1 MAGLRVRGTRR
12 GRDRAEE
19 KGEDQTPRTGRQ
31 KGGAGR
37 RVWQKL
43 AAVALAFTVPLA
55 LAGFFLVQAKG
66 DPIEFAQRE
75 RDGLT
80 YLTPLSFL
88 LIDVTAR
95 ADLVAAGESTTELDA
110 KIAKDFSDVRAVDA
124 QLGVELETGAAEM
137 ALDNRAGG
145 SLDELEQQFA
155 ELRAE
160 TDGAKAIEA
169 NEALSDNVQL
179 LIAQVGDTSF
189 LILDP
194 DLDTYYTMDAL
205 LLRLPAIFDQ
215 LDVVR
220 QELRALEPGSR
231 LSTADAGLI
240 AERVEVLAIAGE
252 TVTADIQVAITQSA
266 GLSGSE
272 TLGPTLTPVNERA
285 SQAVAALETAVHDDL
300 VDPGVVPSDTA
311 PLLQHLDETAA
322 GYQALWPA
330 LLTEE
335 DAMLM
340 IRQDKGAAAQRSQLL
355 LVIALL
361 VVPLLATVWISRR
374 LSRDLTRMAA
384 TAEVVSQGDLTHK
397 VEVKSKDEVG
407 ALASSFNTMIE
418 NLAQIATQVRDGSR
432 SMGTAAAQILT
443 AATQHA
449 AGASQQSA
457 AVTQISATVDEVRVA
472 AEQAA
477 EQAEG
482 VLTVAQAS
490 AKVGEEG
497 ADVVSQIVQ
506 SMTEVRDRVTSISQG
521 IAALSEQT
529 LRISEIT
536 DTVNDLA
543 DQSNMLALNATIEA
557 AKAGEHGKGF
567 AVVAAEVRNLADQSK
582 QATAQV
588 QTILTDIEKGTKSA
602 VLATEQGT
610 TVVESS
616 TELTKRAGQMM
627 NELTQAVNQTLEAA
641 QRISGSAK
649 QQAAGMEQVAKGMED
664 INQLTGQISVTA
676 QQSESAAGG
685 LTDLAR
691 RLQATAAKYQTEI
704 KAETAAE

>member
-1 MAGLRVRGTRR
+1 MAGLRERLTRPLGGHGEKQAEQPRRDATSRGMSR
-12 GRDRAEE
+12 
-19 KGEDQTPRTGRQ
+19 
-31 KGGAGR
+31 R
-37 RVWQKL
+37 RVWRKL
-43 AAVALAFTVPLA
+43 AAVALAFSVPLM
-55 LAGFFLVQAKG
+55 LAGYFLVQNEGYKLN
-66 DPIEFAQRE
+66 FAQKE
-75 RDGLT
+75 RDGIA

-88 LIDVTAR
+88 MVDVTAR
-95 ADLVAAGESTTELDA
+95 TQLVASGVSTADLDA
-110 KIAKDFSDVRAVDA
+110 KIEQDFAAVRGVDTE
-124 QLGVELETGAAEM
+124 LGAILETSAQEI
-137 ALDNRAGG
+137 ALDNRAGA
-145 SLDELEQQFA
+145 SLAELEQQF
-155 ELRAE
+155 EQIRAE
-160 TDGAKAIEA
+160 TDPLKSAEG
-169 NEALSDNVQL
+169 NEALSENIEL

-194 DLDTYYTMDAL
+194 DLDTYYTMDAF

-215 LDVVR
+215 IDVVR
-220 QELRALEPGSR
+220 GVLRSLEPGSK
-231 LSTADAGLI
+231 LSTEDAAAV
-240 AERVEVLAIAGE
+240 AESFELLAVSGE
-252 TVTADIQVAITQSA
+252 TVTLDLEVAITQA
-266 GLSGSE
+266 PELSGSQ
-272 TLGPTLTPVNERA
+272 TLSSALTPLNDKA
-285 SQAVAALETAVHDDL
+285 SQAVAAMESAVHNELITPGEVPADMSGL
-300 VDPGVVPSDTA
+300 VG
-311 PLLQHLDETAA
+311 LLDETAA
-322 GYQALWPA
+322 RYQAMWPA
-330 LLTEE
+330 LLLEE
-335 DAMLM
+335 DGMLM
-340 IRQDKGAAAQRSQLL
+340 TRQSVSASEQRNQLL
-355 LVIALL
+355 LVVALL
-361 VVPLLATVWISRR
+361 VVPLLLTIWISRGF
-374 LSRDLTRMAA
+374 SRGLTRMAR
-384 TAEVVSQGDLTHK
+384 TAEVVSKGDLTHK

-407 ALASSFNTMIE
+407 ALASSFNVMIE

-432 SMGTAAAQILT
+432 SMGMAAAQILT

-497 ADVVSQIVQ
+497 ADVVTQIVQ
-506 SMTEVRDRVTSISQG
+506 SMTEVRDRVMSISQG

-529 LRISEIT
+529 MRIGEIT

-588 QTILTDIEKGTKSA
+588 QTILSDIEKGTKSA

-691 RLQATAAKYQTEI
+691 RLQAAAAKYQTEV
-704 KAETAAE
+704 KTEPASE

>member
-1 MAGLRVRGTRR
+1 MAGLRERMTRR
-12 GRDRAEE
+12 GRDRAEKQRE
-19 KGEDQTPRTGRQ
+19 AEPSS
-31 KGGAGR
+31 GATLSAASRR

-43 AAVALAFTVPLA
+43 ATVALAFSIPLA
-55 LAGFFLVQAKG
+55 LAGYFLVQNAGYKLN
-66 DPIEFAQRE
+66 FAQRE
-75 RDGLT
+75 RHGIS

-88 LIDVTAR
+88 MVDVTAR
-95 ADLVAAGESTTELDA
+95 TQLVAAGASTAELDA
-110 KIAKDFSDVRAVDA
+110 KIEQDFAAVRAVDA
-124 QLGVELETGAAEM
+124 DLGTILETGAVEI
-137 ALDNRAGG
+137 ALDNRAGA
-145 SLDELEQQFA
+145 SLDELEEQFA
-155 ELRAE
+155 RVRAE
-160 TDGAKAIEA
+160 TDPTKAAEA
-169 NEALSDNVQL
+169 TDALSENIEL

-194 DLDTYYTMDAL
+194 DLDTYYTMDAF
-205 LLRLPAIFDQ
+205 LLRLPAIIDQ
-215 LDVVR
+215 IDVVR
-220 QELRALEPGSR
+220 GILRSLEPGSK
-231 LSTADAGLI
+231 LSTEDAASV
-240 AERVEVLAIAGE
+240 AENFELLAVSAE
-252 TVTADIQVAITQSA
+252 TVTLDLDVAITQA
-266 GLSGSE
+266 PNLSNSE
-272 TLGPTLTPVNERA
+272 TLATTLTPMNAKA
-285 SQAVAALETAVHDDL
+285 SQAVAALETAVSDEL
-300 VDPGVVPSDTA
+300 IARGVVPADMSRLVGLLDDT
-311 PLLQHLDETAA
+311 EAA
-322 GYQALWPA
+322 YRTLWPA
-330 LLTEE
+330 LMSEE

-340 IRQDKGAAAQRSQLL
+340 TRQSLSASAQRNQLL
-355 LVIALL
+355 LVVGLL
-361 VVPLLATVWISRR
+361 VVPLLLTFWISRG
-374 LSRDLTRMAA
+374 LSRGLSRMAR

-397 VEVKSKDEVG
+397 VDVKSKDEVG
-407 ALASSFNTMIE
+407 ALATSFNRMIE

-482 VLTVAQAS
+482 VLAVAQAS

-497 ADVVSQIVQ
+497 ADVVNQIVQ

-529 LRISEIT
+529 LRIGEIT

-567 AVVAAEVRNLADQSK
+567 AVVAAEVRNLAEQSK

-610 TVVESS
+610 NVVESS
-616 TELTKRAGQMM
+616 TELTRRAGQMM

-664 INQLTGQISVTA
+664 INQLTGQITVTA

-691 RLQATAAKYQTEI
+691 RLQAAAAKYQTEA
-704 KAETAAE
+704 KTETTAE